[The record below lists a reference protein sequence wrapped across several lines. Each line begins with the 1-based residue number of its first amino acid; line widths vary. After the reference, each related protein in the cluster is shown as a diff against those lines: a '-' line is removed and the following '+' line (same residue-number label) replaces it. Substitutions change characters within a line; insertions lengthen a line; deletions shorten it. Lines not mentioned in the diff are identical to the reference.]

1 MKGSRPLTREQVKA
15 VLRSEMSLREKVLL
29 TLGFCTGYRISELL
43 SLKISDVC
51 TNGTIHS
58 HVTVKAGNTKNG
70 VGRTV
75 LLNSDAKKALA
86 SLVEWLRSKGM
97 NDNCPL
103 FLSRKCDK
111 YNGGCVKAISRQ
123 HAHDLLKGIFASV
136 GEFGNVSTHTMRKT
150 FAKFAYDLLGG
161 KLEKVQA
168 MLGHK
173 SITST
178 IAYLSFNH
186 ADIDDAFMG
195 IQL

>member
-1 MKGSRPLTREQVKA
+1 M
-15 VLRSEMSLREKVLL
+15 
-29 TLGFCTGYRISELL
+29 
-43 SLKISDVC
+43 
-51 TNGTIHS
+51 
-58 HVTVKAGNTKNG
+58 
-70 VGRTV
+70 
-75 LLNSDAKKALA
+75 
-86 SLVEWLRSKGM
+86 VEWLKSKRM
-97 NDNCPL
+97 DNNCPL

-111 YNGGCVKAISRQ
+111 FNGDCVKAISRQ
-123 HAHDLLKGIFASV
+123 QAHSLLKAIFASV
-136 GEFGNVSTHTMRKT
+136 GEYGNVSTHTMRKT

-178 IAYLSFNH
+178 IAYLSVNH